1 LPAIDPLAEPSALS
15 RNLID
20 AVREAGALALDMF
33 GRELKTWT
41 KNGTSPVCEADIAVD
56 RLLRERLAAAA
67 PDYGW
72 RSEESGD
79 DPDRLAARRVWIV
92 DPIDGTRAYIGGIP
106 DWSIAV
112 ALVDDDRPLLGVIFA
127 PTEQA
132 LFMAVAGGGASLNGT
147 AIRASE
153 GSKLE
158 GARVAGPRRHLE
170 QLAAVVP
177 GIETVPKIHSLALRL
192 ARVAQGALDVAFA
205 GRSSNDWDLAAAD
218 LLVHEAGGA
227 LTDIGGRI
235 LTYNRADP
243 AHEALVAAG
252 RNRHRALLGLVETR
266 KREFA

>member
-1 LPAIDPLAEPSALS
+1 MPAIDPFAEPSAVS
-15 RNLID
+15 RILID

-41 KNGTSPVCEADIAVD
+41 KSGSSPVCEADIAVD
-56 RLLRERLAAAA
+56 RLLRARLTAAA

-79 DPDRLAARRVWIV
+79 DPARLAAKRVWIV
-92 DPIDGTRAYIGGIP
+92 DPIDGTRAYIRGLA
-106 DWSIAV
+106 DWSVAA
-112 ALVDDDRPLLGVIFA
+112 ALVESGRPLLGVIFA
-127 PTEQA
+127 PVEAA
-132 LFMAVAGGGASLNGT
+132 LFAAAAGHGASVNGT

-158 GARVAGPRRHLE
+158 GASVAGPHRHLE
-170 QLAAVVP
+170 RLAAAVP
-177 GIETVPKIHSLALRL
+177 GIETVEKIHSLALRF
-192 ARVAQGALDVAFA
+192 ARVAQGTLDVAFA

-227 LTDIGGRI
+227 LTDIEGRI

-243 AHEALVAAG
+243 VHEALVAAG
-252 RNRHRALLGLVETR
+252 RTRHRALLDIVGAR